1 MKKET
6 LTVERHES
14 SLQAS
19 SNLSMSYSSE
29 IGRIDALLQEGEF
42 EKVRERIFKLRID
55 FPYSSEFDQIEE
67 YMNKVDA
74 LADDY

>member
-6 LTVERHES
+6 LTVERPES

-19 SNLSMSYSSE
+19 LDLSMSYFSE

-42 EKVRERIFKLRID
+42 EKVRERIFELRID

>member
-6 LTVERHES
+6 LTVERPES

-19 SNLSMSYSSE
+19 LDLSMSYSSE

>member
-55 FPYSSEFDQIEE
+55 FPNSSEFDQIEE